1 MSRSVER
8 ALYPRVL
15 ALLIGWLPAV
25 VATAPEAPRLETE
38 ESPDTRTVERIAAVS
53 VEGVR
58 TIAVEIRHSE
68 PRPDWWH
75 HELVREDDSVVVA
88 IVDESN
94 PDSRWELVAF
104 PPLVLIQQG
113 DLSVLSVEAIHA
125 DSVVLMNCDEMYGI
139 HCTCIKQFFDADARK
154 ALGHVNFEPL
164 GDSTVLVADNAV
176 YWITEHRRFSPNR
189 DEAIVAQFS
198 PGEPELVYGIDR
210 KVAIATM
217 QGPAAECRTLRQSP
231 ILEEGLLDSSI
242 TPLTRPSCFV
252 QAASA
257 PPLWTFDFPLGTVN
271 SRGHYGSLS
280 GIAVQDGDSFATYP
294 LPQSMPEDLGRYR
307 RDFQERHPAYARD
320 IDSYT
325 VHESIDAFSLHKTR
339 LWFGTSFDDG
349 EGYTGVG
356 TLGFFDIV
364 RRQYEF
370 IRLPEIADW
379 STTAI
384 LVEEGAVWMGLADHP
399 EGASHSGGLL
409 RYDRVSGEKR
419 IYPIKHVI
427 TDILRE
433 NGTLYVGAERG
444 RLYVVKDDSFVSSYA
459 VEPSFNGGYE
469 IGSLSIEHLQ

>member
-1 MSRSVER
+1 MSRSVVG

-94 PDSRWELVAF
+94 PDSRWELVA
-104 PPLVLIQQG
+104 
-113 DLSVLSVEAIHA
+113 
-125 DSVVLMNCDEMYGI
+125 
-139 HCTCIKQFFDADARK
+139 
-154 ALGHVNFEPL
+154 
-164 GDSTVLVADNAV
+164 DNAV

-198 PGEPELVYGIDR
+198 PGEPELVYGTDR

-231 ILEEGLLDSSI
+231 IREEGLLDSSI

-409 RYDRVSGEKR
+409 RYDRASGETR

-444 RLYVVKDDSFVSSYA
+444 RLYVVKDDSIVSSYA

>member
-1 MSRSVER
+1 MSRSVVG

-94 PDSRWELVAF
+94 PDSRWELVA
-104 PPLVLIQQG
+104 
-113 DLSVLSVEAIHA
+113 
-125 DSVVLMNCDEMYGI
+125 
-139 HCTCIKQFFDADARK
+139 
-154 ALGHVNFEPL
+154 
-164 GDSTVLVADNAV
+164 DNAV

-231 ILEEGLLDSSI
+231 IREDGLLDSSI

-409 RYDRVSGEKR
+409 RYDRVYGETR

-444 RLYVVKDDSFVSSYA
+444 RLYVVKDDSIVSSYA